1 MKIAIIGA
9 TGRVGKDVVREALM
23 RGHEVVAV
31 VRNRSKLP
39 PDVEANV
46 TVVERQILDLTPH
59 DFIDVDVVINAF
71 GAALGEEHLYV
82 EFGKHFITLLEGTN
96 THLITV
102 AGAGNLFVDSE
113 KKRRLL
119 EEERFPKIY
128 LQTALN
134 QLQNLQ
140 DLRDSNVKWTFISSS
155 EILDPSGP
163 RTGHYI
169 KGKDHVLYNSQLN
182 SYVSYADFA
191 VAVVDIAEKN
201 EHIQERIT
209 VASENITS
217 AS

>member
-23 RGHEVVAV
+23 RGHEVVAI

-39 PDVEANV
+39 ADLDVAV
-46 TVVERQILDLTPH
+46 IERQILDLTPH
-59 DFIDVDVVINAF
+59 DFIGVDAVINAF
-71 GAALGEEHLYV
+71 GAAQGEEHLYV
-82 EFGKHFITLLEGTN
+82 DFGKHLITLLEGTN

-102 AGAGNLFVDSE
+102 AGAGNLFVDKE

-140 DLRDSNVKWTFISSS
+140 DLRNSSVNWTFISSS

-191 VAVVDIAEKN
+191 VAVIDTAEKK
-201 EHIQERIT
+201 EHLQERIT

>member
-9 TGRVGKDVVREALM
+9 TGRVGKDVLREALM
-23 RGHEVVAV
+23 RNHEVVAI
-31 VRNRSKLP
+31 VRNPSKLP
-39 PDVEANV
+39 DDVEVNV
-46 TVVERQILDLTPH
+46 IERQLMDISPH
-59 DFIDVDVVINAF
+59 DLIGIDTVINAF
-71 GAALGEEHLYV
+71 GAAQGQEHLYV
-82 EFGKHFITLLEGTN
+82 DFGKHLIELLEGTP
-96 THLITV
+96 TQLITV
-102 AGAGNLFVDSE
+102 AGAGNLYVDKD

-119 EEERFPKIY
+119 EEERFPEIY

-140 DLRDSNVKWTFISSS
+140 DLRDSHVNWTFISAS

-163 RTGHYI
+163 RTGHYL

-191 VAVVDIAEKN
+191 VAVIDEAENK